1 MKTKTTIGILLLI
14 FAIILSLYAEVMYLQ
29 AINYNSTLIF
39 MTFWA
44 ILYLP
49 ITLTILLFKL
59 MWCVI
64 NEN

>member
-1 MKTKTTIGILLLI
+1 MKKTTIGILLI
-14 FAIILSLYAEVMYLQ
+14 VFAIILSLYAGVMYLQ

-49 ITLTILLFKL
+49 ITLTILLFKVA
-59 MWCVI
+59 WGVI